1 LLLAVVVRSALFI
14 TRRFAPRR
22 SFCPSPL
29 THTLQNN
36 EGGHSD
42 DQLRDWFRKIDKTG
56 KGVIEPQD
64 LMQFMKRLS
73 DGGGV
78 FLEDLETDPD
88 ACVADRTIDWSEKM
102 NNVMIDA
109 KGLLGKD
116 DVRKSEKSNLEGI
129 TFENFKKIVEELDM

>member
-1 LLLAVVVRSALFI
+1 
-14 TRRFAPRR
+14 
-22 SFCPSPL
+22 
-29 THTLQNN
+29 
-36 EGGHSD
+36 
-42 DQLRDWFRKIDKTG
+42 
-56 KGVIEPQD
+56 
-64 LMQFMKRLS
+64 MQFMKRLS